1 MNFFRYLK
9 KIILDDFKLVILY
22 IIFVLFF
29 SVFYITFEWSE
40 GLRKN
45 DKYLDMAVRTVPLLL
60 EDDFHD
66 RALGPESISFEEELK
81 NRKKINSFV
90 KTTNLEWVY
99 TLVNYRGKYYFSAPT
114 VTDEEAEEI
123 ERWYFYPY
131 EDVPRFFNDAY
142 TEDKTVFVTYT
153 DQWGTYRSIVKPIRS
168 PGNILYLVCADME
181 ISKVRGIILKQF
193 ANSLVIFIFFI
204 FLSSAVII
212 RLIMDRR
219 KIIAI
224 NRELLFH
231 KNNLTELVDNKT
243 SDIIKINEQLLHTEQ
258 QLKLTIAEGGMGI
271 LKWNSGNDVISKGDS
286 DSFLQDA
293 GLLEYFP
300 LTFKELVE
308 IYINP
313 DDIDI
318 VNIFLDDMKILKK
331 NSAQVEFRLKNNDG
345 NWIWISFLGKR
356 FESENPDSSEIIFIL
371 FEIIDERKKRELIL
385 EKKAV
390 HDSLTGI
397 YNREF
402 YLDFINAL
410 NINKRLNDFPLTV
423 CYIDINGLKEVNDML
438 GHTEGDEMLVAFCSF
453 VIENLRKTD
462 IFCRIGGDEFLILCP
477 GISNT
482 EFRNIWSR
490 IIATADIYNSE
501 SIKPY
506 RISFSHGVIEL
517 SHDDISMPA
526 EKIIALA
533 DEMMY
538 LEKKI
543 LKKESSSIIRN
554 NDR

>member
-1 MNFFRYLK
+1 MMMFP
-9 KIILDDFKLVILY
+9 V
-22 IIFVLFF
+22 
-29 SVFYITFEWSE
+29 
-40 GLRKN
+40 
-45 DKYLDMAVRTVPLLL
+45 
-60 EDDFHD
+60 
-66 RALGPESISFEEELK
+66 
-81 NRKKINSFV
+81 
-90 KTTNLEWVY
+90 
-99 TLVNYRGKYYFSAPT
+99 
-114 VTDEEAEEI
+114 
-123 ERWYFYPY
+123 
-131 EDVPRFFNDAY
+131 FFNDAY

-193 ANSLVIFIFFI
+193 ANSLVIFILFI

-308 IYINP
+308 IYIHP

-318 VNIFLDDMKILKK
+318 VNVFLDDMKILKK

-356 FESENPDSSEIIFIL
+356 FESETPDSSEIVFIL